1 MRLTE
6 KRKEFI
12 EKTAKKPGGKIG
24 IKMFSNPKGHFRS
37 FRIIMQKLN
46 LSPEDEYFEI
56 GCGGG
61 QLLGM
66 ALERVKWAAAIDH
79 SSDMVALST
88 KNNQRHVEQ
97 NRAEIVSGNAEK
109 LPWADNRFTAGAS
122 ANMFFFVEHPE
133 AVLREACRVLRPGG
147 RFVMVTMGNGILGKL
162 SFGWLYSLRSYSD
175 EKMHEMFRKAGF
187 SRIDVKSRLGLMQ
200 VCYAEKTR

>member
-1 MRLTE
+1 MTFAEMRQD
-6 KRKEFI
+6 FI
-12 EKTAKKPGGKIG
+12 DRTARKPGGKTG

-46 LSPEDEYFEI
+46 LSPDDEYFEI

-66 ALERVKWAAAIDH
+66 ALEQVKFAAAVDH
-79 SSDMVALST
+79 SPDMVALST
-88 KNNQRHVEQ
+88 KNNQRYVEQ

-122 ANMFFFVEHPE
+122 ANMFFFIEQPD

-147 RFVMVTMGNGILGKL
+147 RFVMVTMNNSILCKL
-162 SFGWLYSLRSYSD
+162 SFGWLYSLRAYSD
-175 EKMHEMFRKAGF
+175 EKMQEMFRNAGF
-187 SRIDVKSRLGLMQ
+187 SKIEVKSRWDLTQ
-200 VCYAEKTR
+200 VCYAEKAC